1 MHAVEKIRNL
11 AIIAH
16 IDHGKTTL
24 IDSIFRAAHVFRENA
39 RIDERVMDSNDLERE
54 RGITIR
60 SKHCTVEWADYLI
73 NIIDTPGH
81 ADFSGE
87 VERVLSMVDCV
98 LLLVD
103 ANEGPMPQTRYVLMR
118 ALRLGLRPIVI
129 VNKADRPNAD
139 PSGALDKTF
148 DLFVELGATN
158 EQLDFPILYG
168 SGLEGWIVEDLDEYK
183 KEEHEREEQEREG
196 RLIDGGGLSPALL
209 KELAD
214 AGMDDLFETIV
225 REVPAPRV
233 DQEAPF
239 RMQVSTLAWSDYI
252 GRIGCGRVLEGRLR
266 VGDELQRIT
275 TRRAG
280 GNASALSTT
289 DGTEFG
295 TPGGTEFGTT
305 DHIADGTKSGAPHG
319 AGSRADP
326 QTTHLPTACR
336 ASGAEFDVVG
346 AEAARVTH
354 LWVTRGLENREVD
367 EVAAGDIVWLAGP
380 ADITLGDT
388 LASSELEPARA
399 ALPPLEI
406 EEPTVSMFFL
416 VNNGPFAGQDGKA
429 ATLRQLKDRLE
440 RELRV
445 NVALRMEDL
454 GRPDGVKVSGRG
466 ELHLAILIEEMR
478 REGYELCVSRPEV
491 ITRRDASGRVLEPM
505 EQLIIDVP
513 EEYQGAIIQELSL
526 RKGEL
531 LAVESTGTGLV
542 RLEFSISTRGLIG
555 YRNDF
560 LTETR
565 GLGVMSSRF
574 TGYGPWKGELPGR
587 ERGSLVSQAAG
598 DAASYSLEN
607 LQQRATLFVSPMDP
621 VYEGM
626 IVGENSR
633 ADDMLCNPTKRK
645 QLGNYRSSTK
655 EIDAGLKVPRTLT
668 LEGALEW
675 IAGDELV
682 EVTPSTVRVRKHI
695 LSTEQR
701 KKAEKRGP
709 ADA

>member
-1 MHAVEKIRNL
+1 VHAAQTIRNL

-24 IDSIFRAAHVFRENA
+24 IDSIFRAARVFRDNA
-39 RIDERVMDSNDLERE
+39 RVEERVMDSGDLERE

-60 SKHCTVEWADYLI
+60 SKHCTVEWGGYLI

-87 VERVLSMVDCV
+87 VERVLSMVDSV

-118 ALRLGLRPIVI
+118 ALRLGLRPIVV
-129 VNKADRPNAD
+129 VNKVDRPNAD
-139 PSGALDKTF
+139 PSGALDRTF
-148 DLFVELGATN
+148 DLFVELGADDR
-158 EQLDFPILYG
+158 QLDFPVLYG
-168 SGLEGWIVEDLDEYK
+168 SGLEGWIVEDIHEYM
-183 KEEHEREEQEREG
+183 KEEHEREE
-196 RLIDGGGLSPALL
+196 RLVDGGGLSPMLL

-214 AGMDDLFETIV
+214 AGMSDLFETIV
-225 REVPAPRV
+225 REVPAPAV
-233 DQEAPF
+233 DQTAPF

-252 GRIGCGRVLEGRLR
+252 GRIGCGRVLEGHLK
-266 VGDELQRIT
+266 VGDELRRVT
-275 TRRAG
+275 TARLKPEEPEAG
-280 GNASALSTT
+280 WRVT
-289 DGTEFG
+289 GT
-295 TPGGTEFGTT
+295 
-305 DHIADGTKSGAPHG
+305 
-319 AGSRADP
+319 
-326 QTTHLPTACR
+326 
-336 ASGAEFDVVG
+336 
-346 AEAARVTH
+346 EAARVTH
-354 LWVTRGLENREVD
+354 LWVTRGLDNRAVD

-380 ADITLGDT
+380 EDITLGDT
-388 LASSELEPARA
+388 LAAPGLVEAQGGA
-399 ALPPLEI
+399 ATVALPPLEI

-416 VNNGPFAGQDGKA
+416 VNNGPFAGRDGRA
-429 ATLRQLKDRLE
+429 ATLRQIKDRLE
-440 RELRV
+440 RELRA

-478 REGYELCVSRPEV
+478 REGLELCVSRPEV
-491 ITRRDASGRVLEPM
+491 ITHRDEHGKLLEPM
-505 EQLIIDVP
+505 EHLVVDAP
-513 EEYQGAIIQELSL
+513 EEFQGAIIRELSL

-531 LAVESTGTGLV
+531 LGVEATGTGVV
-542 RLEFSISTRGLIG
+542 RLEFSIPTRGLIG
-555 YRNDF
+555 YRSSF

-574 TGYGPWKGELPGR
+574 TGYGPWRGELPGR

-598 DAASYSLEN
+598 EAASYSLEN

-626 IVGENSR
+626 IVGENAR

-668 LEGALEW
+668 LERALEW
-675 IAGDELV
+675 IADDELV
-682 EVTPSTVRVRKHI
+682 EVTPKNVRVRKAV
-695 LSTEQR
+695 LSTELRR
-701 KKAEKRGP
+701 KAGKKVTAGV
-709 ADA
+709 